1 MKQEDVP
8 VLVLGFNR
16 PTLVID
22 LFKSLARVQPK
33 KIYFAVDGPRY
44 ENQTDRELVKKVQDS
59 LSVIDWKCEVY
70 TLFRERNLG
79 LKKAVID
86 AIDWIFEN
94 EEVAIILEDDCLPI
108 EEFFQFCAEV
118 LEKYRHNSKV
128 MQISGNSFVPVSDL
142 NCDRYYFSTLNDI
155 WGWATWK
162 RSWELFERE
171 VPDHNSPELRKKLNE
186 YFPKKEIARWF
197 TRYIA
202 EAKASDSQVWST
214 QWTLTLI
221 NNHGYSLVPQTN
233 LVRNVGFSGDAT
245 HMTDEAFQIYDEFKP
260 RGILSQISPTD
271 ISVNRELDI
280 QRFSII
286 KATDLNLRKESLF
299 VNALRKAALNI
310 LPKAAANFVRT
321 VKGKYFV

>member
-1 MKQEDVP
+1 VKQEDVP

-44 ENQTDRELVKKVQDS
+44 ENQTDRELDKKVQDS